1 VAFLRGDAAGAI
13 GWATEAMHLAE
24 DLKDRDL
31 QAILRCVRAH
41 AHGARGEWE
50 DAAACYR
57 ASLALF
63 REIGRPTMVPEPIAG
78 LARIALARGDIDSAV
93 ATIAEVLAH
102 FDAGGSVD
110 GAEDPMWIHLTC
122 YQVLAAAKSPRASE
136 FLERAHALLV
146 ERARL
151 LADGERASFLAN
163 VPSHRAI
170 VAAWAASGRVAA
182 A

>member
-1 VAFLRGDAAGAI
+1 LKLG
-13 GWATEAMHLAE
+13 EE
-24 DLKDRDL
+24 LKDRDL

-41 AHGARGEWE
+41 AHVALGEWD

-78 LARIALARGDIDSAV
+78 LARIALARGDVDGAME
-93 ATIAEVLAH
+93 TIAEVVAH

-110 GAEDPMWIHLTC
+110 GSEDPMWIYLTC
-122 YQVLAAAKSPRASE
+122 HQVLAAARSARAAE
-136 FLERAHALLV
+136 FLDRAHTLLV
-146 ERARL
+146 ERARPL
-151 LADGERASFLAN
+151 DDAERASFLVN

-170 VAAWAASGRVAA
+170 VAAWAASERAVS
-182 A
+182 